1 MIQSIY
7 TTLKTTFETTTKT
20 TIKALLLVSIAALC
34 TACETLPSTIEN
46 EVQPKVYTG
55 RFSVSFMKDGQTQRE
70 QGSFDWK
77 VKPSSTGD
85 EETAMQLAINSPLG
99 NTLATIAFNPRELA
113 GEQAS
118 LRTPTQHY
126 VASTLDTLM
135 QRTLGWRLPM
145 TALLPWMSDKDPKQS
160 SAEWLVK
167 AVSRHD
173 NGSPKVISA
182 DNAALSISAR
192 LVFDEFSP
200 P

>member
-1 MIQSIY
+1 MIQIIY
-7 TTLKTTFETTTKT
+7 TAIKTTVET

-34 TACETLPSTIEN
+34 AACKTLPNTLEN
-46 EVQPKVYTG
+46 ETPPKVYTG
-55 RFSVSFMKDGQTQRE
+55 RFSVSFMKDGQAQRE
-70 QGSFDWK
+70 QGSFDWRIK
-77 VKPSSTGD
+77 HSSTGD
-85 EETAMQLAINSPLG
+85 EEAAMQLAINSPLG

-118 LRTPTQHY
+118 LRTPTQHF

-182 DNAALSISAR
+182 DNAALSIFAR